1 MDTLMDSWDVE
12 SASEEIFIILD
23 LIHFQSKLSPLWI
36 LRDVKVNED
45 LSSNFDIHN
54 SSLLCEFLD
63 DTLFM
68 LNLNI
73 IKLECQMTLYKPI
86 HH

>member
-23 LIHFQSKLSPLWI
+23 LIYFQSKLSPLWI
-36 LRDVKVNED
+36 LRDMKVNED
-45 LSSNFDIHN
+45 LSSNFDIHIT
-54 SSLLCEFLD
+54 SLLCEFLD